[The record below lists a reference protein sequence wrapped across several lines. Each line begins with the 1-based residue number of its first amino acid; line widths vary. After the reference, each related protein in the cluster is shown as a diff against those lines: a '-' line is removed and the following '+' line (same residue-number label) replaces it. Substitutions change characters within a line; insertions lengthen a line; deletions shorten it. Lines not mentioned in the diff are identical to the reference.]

1 MASPVADLEAN
12 LMAMQA
18 LKPPGVSGSKIKEI
32 TALCVGNVKSESVL
46 IQKLFTHFKRT
57 PGTHKLGV
65 LYVVD
70 SVTRKWMEQA
80 RQTGQAISS
89 AAEDGTFAAGV
100 HRVTELMP
108 SFMNDI
114 LGSAP
119 DDQKEKIRKLVDIWE
134 KGQTFPS
141 VMLEGWKTKLDAP
154 RVSTTPPGSPPPGA
168 FAAMMKTSSS
178 VAPAPPPAIPD
189 IMETLANLA
198 RQNASAASSNPSIA
212 APAATSAPAPYVT
225 PAAAPATSS
234 SLLPQAL
241 AAAAGQAQGAP
252 GAMPFGF
259 PTTQQPPVAAPP
271 TLPFQFPGQYGAMP
285 PVPPYMPPV
294 PAASSQQSGFPSAP
308 VPQADPNVAAQQV
321 LLIQTLLSQGIAPDM
336 VTAIVQQLTTGAG
349 HNNSATPQQFPPPI
363 GAGGYGAG
371 AWNANMNRPSE
382 SHDRDRPRSPGGY
395 RGRSRSRSPG
405 RNRWDQGYG
414 ARPDD
419 RDNGGRDS
427 HSDYR
432 QRSPQGRNG
441 NSRRPS
447 ERYIEFDPSLP
458 ENNIRVL
465 SRTLFIGGVT
475 CSESELR
482 SIFSNFGEV
491 QTCIVNRDKR
501 HGFVKML
508 TRKDAE
514 AAKDG
519 MMEYRSPEHHLRTRW
534 GVGFGPRDCS
544 DYAKGISVI
553 PIHRLTEADKKWML
567 TAPFGGTG
575 GKPISTGM
583 VVEEPDIEIGAGV
596 SSKAISRRM
605 QTDRGGMHGPRSSH
619 RGGRQ

>member
-1 MASPVADLEAN
+1 
-12 LMAMQA
+12 
-18 LKPPGVSGSKIKEI
+18 
-32 TALCVGNVKSESVL
+32 
-46 IQKLFTHFKRT
+46 
-57 PGTHKLGV
+57 
-65 LYVVD
+65 
-70 SVTRKWMEQA
+70 
-80 RQTGQAISS
+80 
-89 AAEDGTFAAGV
+89 
-100 HRVTELMP
+100 
-108 SFMNDI
+108 
-114 LGSAP
+114 
-119 DDQKEKIRKLVDIWE
+119 
-134 KGQTFPS
+134 
-141 VMLEGWKTKLDAP
+141 MLEGWKTKLDAP
-154 RVSTTPPGSPPPGA
+154 SKSRPYSGSDRVAYRMLSSPPGLLTSTLRASGVSTTPPGSPPPGA

-212 APAATSAPAPYVT
+212 APAATSAPAPYVA

-234 SLLPQAL
+234 NLLPQAL

-252 GAMPFGF
+252 GAMPFSF

-271 TLPFQFPGQYGAMP
+271 ALPFQFPGQYGAMP
-285 PVPPYMPPV
+285 PVPPYMPPA
-294 PAASSQQSGFPSAP
+294 PAASSQQSGFPAAP

-349 HNNSATPQQFPPPI
+349 QNNPAAPPQFPPPT

-432 QRSPQGRNG
+432 QRSPQGRTG
-441 NSRRPS
+441 ISRRPS

-458 ENNIRVL
+458 ENNIRGKKCSL
-465 SRTLFIGGVT
+465 SSSYSWPRFLST
-475 CSESELR
+475 
-482 SIFSNFGEV
+482 
-491 QTCIVNRDKR
+491 
-501 HGFVKML
+501 FV
-508 TRKDAE
+508 
-514 AAKDG
+514 
-519 MMEYRSPEHHLRTRW
+519 
-534 GVGFGPRDCS
+534 
-544 DYAKGISVI
+544 
-553 PIHRLTEADKKWML
+553 
-567 TAPFGGTG
+567 
-575 GKPISTGM
+575 
-583 VVEEPDIEIGAGV
+583 
-596 SSKAISRRM
+596 
-605 QTDRGGMHGPRSSH
+605 
-619 RGGRQ
+619 

>member
-1 MASPVADLEAN
+1 
-12 LMAMQA
+12 MAMQA
-18 LKPPGVSGSKIKEI
+18 LRPPGVSGSKIKEI
-32 TALCVGNVKSESVL
+32 TALCVGNVQSESVL

-114 LGSAP
+114 LASAP
-119 DDQKEKIRKLVDIWE
+119 NDQKEKIRKLVDIWE

-141 VMLEGWKTKLDAP
+141 VMLDGWKSKLDAP
-154 RVSTTPPGSPPPGA
+154 GISTTPTGSPPPGA
-168 FAAMMKTSSS
+168 FSALMNSSSS
-178 VAPAPPPAIPD
+178 VAPAPPAMPD

-198 RQNASAASSNPSIA
+198 RQNASAAASNPNVVASAA
-212 APAATSAPAPYVT
+212 APTPAPYMPPPF
-225 PAAAPATSS
+225 PAAS
-234 SLLPQAL
+234 
-241 AAAAGQAQGAP
+241 AAASTQAQTAL

-259 PTTQQPPVAAPP
+259 PTMQAPVPVAQPPAPAPP
-271 TLPFQFPGQYGAMP
+271 GMPFQIPGQYGAMP
-285 PVPPYMPPV
+285 PVNPYMV
-294 PAASSQQSGFPSAP
+294 HSPAASSQQSGFPSAP
-308 VPQADPNVAAQQV
+308 VPQADPNIAAQQV
-321 LLIQTLLSQGIAPDM
+321 LLIQTLLAQGIAPDM

-349 HNNSATPQQFPPPI
+349 NNNAVAAPQQFPPPPA
-363 GAGGYGAG
+363 GAGGYGG
-371 AWNANMNRPSE
+371 GSWNANMNRPSE
-382 SHDRDRPRSPGGY
+382 SRDRDQPRSPGGY
-395 RGRSRSRSPG
+395 GARSRSRSPG
-405 RNRWDQGYG
+405 RNRWENEYG

-419 RDNGGRDS
+419 RGNGGRDNR
-427 HSDYR
+427 SDYR

-441 NSRRPS
+441 DARRPS
-447 ERYIEFDPSLP
+447 ERYIEFDASLP

-514 AAKDG
+514 AAKEG
-519 MMEYRSPEHHLRTRW
+519 MMEYRSPDHHLRTRW

-575 GKPISTGM
+575 GKTITTGM
-583 VVEEPDIEIGAGV
+583 VIEEPDIEIGAGV